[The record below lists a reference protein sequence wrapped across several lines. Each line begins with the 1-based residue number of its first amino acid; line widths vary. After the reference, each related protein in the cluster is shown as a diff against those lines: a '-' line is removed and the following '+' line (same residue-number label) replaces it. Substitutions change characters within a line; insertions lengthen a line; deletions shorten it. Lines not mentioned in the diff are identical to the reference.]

1 MKKLISILAMLIAVV
16 CAAPAQT
23 PENATSSVPR
33 TISLDSRFDF
43 GKYKVSAPAG
53 LMSSTPAK
61 GQYQASLPGTDFRLV
76 AMVVEGKTKDLKRLA
91 ESGANSLRLDG
102 KNVKAFE
109 ADGMKGYTV
118 SSRQGA
124 FVITYALL
132 RDGGRLVTLVVTE
145 PATLQP
151 VGPQIVSSV
160 EKL

>member
-1 MKKLISILAMLIAVV
+1 MKKLITILAMLIAVV
-16 CAAPAQT
+16 CSALAQT
-23 PENATSSVPR
+23 PEKATSSVPL

-53 LMSSTPAK
+53 LMSSTPVK
-61 GQYQASLPGTDFRLV
+61 GQYQATLPGIDFRLV
-76 AMVVEGKTKDLKRLA
+76 AMVVEGKTKDLERLA
-91 ESGANSLRLDG
+91 VSGANSLHLDG
-102 KNVKAFE
+102 KAVTAFE

-124 FVITYALL
+124 YIITYALL
-132 RDGGRLVTLVVTE
+132 RDGGSLVTIVVTE